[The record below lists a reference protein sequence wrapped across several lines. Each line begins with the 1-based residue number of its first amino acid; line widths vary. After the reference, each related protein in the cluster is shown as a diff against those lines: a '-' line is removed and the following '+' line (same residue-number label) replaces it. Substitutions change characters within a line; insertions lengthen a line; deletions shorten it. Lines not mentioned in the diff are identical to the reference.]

1 VERAVRYEIERQAA
15 VLDAGERV
23 VLETRHFHEDTGATT
38 AGRSKEE
45 AQDYRYFPE
54 PDLVPVAPSR
64 EWVEQIRAAL
74 PELPA
79 ARRARLKA
87 EWGLSGLDLAA
98 LANAGAVDLVEQTVA
113 AGASPADARKWW
125 LNELVRRANESGT
138 ELAQLPITPG
148 DVAEIAALVA
158 SGQLNDKLARQVI
171 EGVLAGEGT
180 PAEVVAA
187 RGLAI
192 VSDEGA
198 LTKAVDEA
206 IAANPEVAQRV
217 RDGRV
222 AAAGALVGAVMK
234 ATRGQADAAR
244 ARELILARLG
254 QS

>member
-1 VERAVRYEIERQAA
+1 M
-15 VLDAGERV
+15 
-23 VLETRHFHEDTGATT
+23 
-38 AGRSKEE
+38 
-45 AQDYRYFPE
+45 
-54 PDLVPVAPSR
+54 
-64 EWVEQIRAAL
+64 
-74 PELPA
+74 
-79 ARRARLKA
+79 
-87 EWGLSGLDLAA
+87 
-98 LANAGAVDLVEQTVA
+98 
-113 AGASPADARKWW
+113 
-125 LNELVRRANESGT
+125 RRANESGT